1 MSRPAPDTPTH
12 VDGVELTEAQ
22 RSRLGRLILCIW
34 IVDDRQTGAGCVAYA
49 EMCFAATVRRA
60 DGAFIDRGRV
70 PMGGAGRSVA
80 VS

>member
-1 MSRPAPDTPTH
+1 MSRPAPETPTH

-34 IVDDRQTGAGCVAYA
+34 AVDDRQTGAGCVAYA
-49 EMCFAATVRRA
+49 ETCFLATVTRA
-60 DGAFIDRGRV
+60 NGAFIDRARV